1 MLVVFMGII
10 KIMALICMSL
20 IATMIFIS
28 ILINMHCIIDSISK
42 KIEQLIERAFKWYL
56 RGVLRYGNN
65 D

>member
-1 MLVVFMGII
+1 MLVVLMGII

-42 KIEQLIERAFKWYL
+42 KIEQLIERAFK
-56 RGVLRYGNN
+56 
-65 D
+65 

>member
-20 IATMIFIS
+20 IATKIFFS
-28 ILINMHCIIDSISK
+28 ILI
-42 KIEQLIERAFKWYL
+42 L